1 MARCGQAACRHT
13 GHQLKLLQCSESMCA
28 LSHSPCDFWAHFP
41 CLAACCP
48 RHVFLR
54 RKHQKAII
62 LLANE
67 SLSHGTKILGSHRH
81 HDIQNSRFRTCLGDK
96 HSQSKPITLAS
107 ILGFVGPPWT
117 LHPRR
122 HGDMR
127 HRFKLYWA
135 WKNLWATEGLCAN
148 TILYTVFLH
157 FIVRKQHANKIC
169 KNMQNKMCSKG
180 AVPAKDSSNTPPF
193 HFTAYYIC
201 DYVAVG
207 GSGNLKHL
215 IALSAR
221 RWRRPRLCQWALE
234 SFWPTLTGAIWK
246 MCAGRLKC

>member
-67 SLSHGTKILGSHRH
+67 SLSHGIKILGSHRH

-127 HRFKLYWA
+127 CFFASIDSNCTGLERTFGPQKAYVQILFFTLFFCISLYA
-135 WKNLWATEGLCAN
+135 NNMQTKYAKTCKIRCAQKELSQRK
-148 TILYTVFLH
+148 ILPTLRH
-157 FIVRKQHANKIC
+157 FISQPTI
-169 KNMQNKMCSKG
+169 
-180 AVPAKDSSNTPPF
+180 
-193 HFTAYYIC
+193 
-201 DYVAVG
+201 YVTM
-207 GSGNLKHL
+207 
-215 IALSAR
+215 
-221 RWRRPRLCQWALE
+221 WQ
-234 SFWPTLTGAIWK
+234 
-246 MCAGRLKC
+246 